1 MSENNRQDTGR
12 EACSQKLCPEL
23 RHFLLRILC
32 SNLVG
37 ISPRQLEDAHR
48 ATSKSDRIAAH
59 PAIDRWQE
67 PRRSSSPLP
76 DEHAARRIV
85 VQPRRAKKTIASSIS
100 QRSTWIRT
108 TMNRVNLR
116 FPTMCAATSELPGQP
131 RARYDDAHPKPSKL
145 TGTQIRSRNE

>member
-1 MSENNRQDTGR
+1 MDTANFGPAV
-12 EACSQKLCPEL
+12 EAS
-23 RHFLLRILC
+23 C
-32 SNLVG
+32 SNLEG
-37 ISPRQLEDAHR
+37 IGPRQLEDGHR
-48 ATSKSDRIAAH
+48 ATSKTDQMAAH

-131 RARYDDAHPKPSKL
+131 RARNDDAHPKPQVIIDRHTKSAAEV
-145 TGTQIRSRNE
+145 NETVV